1 MSSSKNRIEWY
12 NEDTFLRISDELP
25 FCDLVKWSWTCW
37 DNISKK
43 ERVFSTWL
51 DKSKPKSTAIPQKKT
66 KKKIKKKSKKTKK
79 NQKKNKKIN
88 QQYIKKTNNKQ
99 KKPKIIKNQ

>member
-51 DKSKPKSTAIPQKKT
+51 DKSKPKSTAIWHLVRFA
-66 KKKIKKKSKKTKK
+66 
-79 NQKKNKKIN
+79 
-88 QQYIKKTNNKQ
+88 NKQ
-99 KKPKIIKNQ
+99 SKYFPK